1 MIDWVWN
8 KRPSATKPTGEI
20 HLSCFCVYI
29 QNKIIHFKLVQI
41 HIFSSD
47 IFFYRIECH
56 VQYSFVNFPLNF
68 MVKCMR
74 IVIMNANIATMTNE
88 NHNVVRH
95 TERKRGCVG
104 GSYCRIREYFRC
116 VMYRCTCQR
125 QAPTAYSRLKR
136 LSSSWC
142 WECAKDEIG
151 CTPLPTSRQYALYL
165 RLTFWKQMVFV
176 FNFSLSSLAIFEG
189 KFDWIFITTF
199 MIWFLSIFSLWK
211 KNDSLFR
218 HELVDETEVIN
229 MSNFCSFFFVWIN
242 FINWFANM
250 WEKSN
255 SHISI

>member
-1 MIDWVWN
+1 MPCAVFICQFSIEFYGQMYENCNYECTHCYND
-8 KRPSATKPTGEI
+8 KRKPQCCAT
-20 HLSCFCVYI
+20 
-29 QNKIIHFKLVQI
+29 
-41 HIFSSD
+41 
-47 IFFYRIECH
+47 YREEE
-56 VQYSFVNFPLNF
+56 
-68 MVKCMR
+68 R
-74 IVIMNANIATMTNE
+74 
-88 NHNVVRH
+88 VR
-95 TERKRGCVG
+95 RN
-104 GSYCRIREYFRC
+104 CRIREYFRC

-165 RLTFWKQMVFV
+165 RLTFGKQMVFV
-176 FNFSLSSLAIFEG
+176 FNFSLSSLAIFES

-250 WEKSN
+250 WNKLN